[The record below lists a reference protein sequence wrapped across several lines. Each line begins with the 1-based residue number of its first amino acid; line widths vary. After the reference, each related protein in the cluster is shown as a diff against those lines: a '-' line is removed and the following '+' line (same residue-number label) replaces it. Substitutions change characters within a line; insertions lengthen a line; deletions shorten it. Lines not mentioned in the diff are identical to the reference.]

1 MLTQRNRCH
10 KVSFVAPKGVA
21 SGTTP
26 SPAGRLAVQVRA
38 LLPALRPAEKRVAE
52 AVLED
57 PAKTAAS
64 TISQLA
70 ELCRTSETTI
80 TRFCK
85 AVGLPGYPQLR
96 LTLASAAG
104 EQPAKHLAGGDILPD
119 DDFAQ
124 VVSKVTFANVQA
136 VQDTA
141 EQLDLAVLE
150 QTVMAVAEAGRVDVY
165 GIGASALVAAD
176 LQQKLHRI
184 GLISFAW
191 ESLDLSLTSASLLG
205 PGDVAIGISHSGETN
220 GTIEPL
226 AVAKENG
233 ATTVAITNFPRSSIT
248 HHARLV
254 LTTASREIMLRSA
267 AMASRSAQLA
277 VVDCIFVGVAQRT
290 YDTTCDALEATYLI
304 VHSRLGRPERR

>member
-1 MLTQRNRCH
+1 M
-10 KVSFVAPKGVA
+10 A
-21 SGTTP
+21 P
-26 SPAGRLAVQVRA
+26 SPARGLAVQVRA
-38 LLPALRPAEKRVAE
+38 LLPALRPSERRIAEIVLADPTKVA
-52 AVLED
+52 AC
-57 PAKTAAS
+57 

-70 ELCRTSETTI
+70 QLCLTSETTV

-104 EQPAKHLAGGDILPD
+104 EQPTTHLAGGDILRND
-119 DDFAQ
+119 DLGQ
-124 VVSKVTFANVQA
+124 VVSKVTFANAQA
-136 VQDTA
+136 INDTA
-141 EQLDLAVLE
+141 EQLDLDALERTITAV
-150 QTVMAVAEAGRVDVY
+150 TEARRVDVY

-191 ESLDLSLTSASLLG
+191 DNLDLSLTSASLLR

-220 GTIEPL
+220 GTVEPL
-226 AVAKENG
+226 AFAKENG

-248 HHARLV
+248 RHAKFV
-254 LTTASREIMLRSA
+254 LTTASVEIRLRSA

-290 YDTTCDALEATYLI
+290 YDATRDALEATYLA

>member
-1 MLTQRNRCH
+1 
-10 KVSFVAPKGVA
+10 
-21 SGTTP
+21 
-26 SPAGRLAVQVRA
+26 VQVRA
-38 LLPALRPAEKRVAE
+38 LLPALRPAERRVAE
-52 AVLED
+52 AVLAD
-57 PAKTAAS
+57 PARVAAC
-64 TISQLA
+64 TITQLA
-70 ELCRTSETTI
+70 QSCSTSEATV

-85 AVGLPGYPQLR
+85 AVGLPGYAPLR

-104 EQPAKHLAGGDILPD
+104 DQPVKHLAGGDILPD
-119 DDFAQ
+119 DDLAQ
-124 VVSKVTFANVQA
+124 VVSKVTFANAQA
-136 VQDTA
+136 VHDTA
-141 EQLDLAVLE
+141 EQLDLGVLE
-150 QTVMAVAEAGRVDVY
+150 QTVTAVAEAGRVDIY

-191 ESLDLSLTSASLLG
+191 ESLDLSLTSATLLG

-248 HHARLV
+248 RHAELV
-254 LTTASREIMLRSA
+254 LTTATREMMLRSA

-277 VVDCIFVGVAQRT
+277 VVDCIFVGVVQRT
-290 YDTTCDALEATYLI
+290 YDATCDALEATYLI
-304 VHSRLGRPERR
+304 VHSRLGRPARR